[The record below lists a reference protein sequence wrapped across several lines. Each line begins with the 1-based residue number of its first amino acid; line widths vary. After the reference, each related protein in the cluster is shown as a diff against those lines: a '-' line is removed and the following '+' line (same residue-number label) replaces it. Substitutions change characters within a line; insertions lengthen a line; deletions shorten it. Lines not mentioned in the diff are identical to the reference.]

1 MNRAKYIITS
11 NHLNEV
17 RHEIVDGI
25 KDLLLKVKNGHLEI
39 SSNRVPNP
47 IVDFPSGKCMVQM
60 AYLTHKGTGDLVIK
74 CQPISDHLGRVLFI
88 TENTGFKCHT
98 SLLYRSIITKFRSS
112 SRKGT

>member
-47 IVDFPSGKCMVQM
+47 IVAFPTGMRIVH
-60 AYLTHKGTGDLVIK
+60 AVYREHKGTGDLVIE
-74 CQPISDHLGRVLFI
+74 CQPVLEADSKVIFIREDRLGVVSTDTLIDIYDKLIQSTEISF
-88 TENTGFKCHT
+88 
-98 SLLYRSIITKFRSS
+98 
-112 SRKGT
+112 